1 MIYSSY
7 SIMREI
13 RNLDDAGQLKTCRK
27 FHQLIYEKPLEGDF
41 IDRFEETYSLLNEDA
56 WEFTSDN
63 LHYVIN
69 DLDNA
74 LYSIDSNAPMLFAEV
89 YEALSPTIKDN
100 IQLK

>member
-7 SIMREI
+7 SIMRDI
-13 RNLDDAGQLKTCRK
+13 RKLDDAGQLEACRK
-27 FHQLIYEKPLEGDF
+27 FHQLIHEKPLRGDF
-41 IDRFEETYSLLNEDA
+41 IDRFEETYSLLDEDD

-74 LYSIDSNAPMLFAEV
+74 LYSIDYNAPMLFAEV
-89 YEALSPTIKDN
+89 YKALSPAVEES
-100 IQLK
+100 IQHK